1 MASWTRLLALLATSL
16 ACVAAEPASSQTA
29 RSLKIV
35 VPLAAGGGADI
46 VARVLAEQI
55 GRAQNVTAVV
65 ENRPGAGTAI
75 GTEAVAR
82 AAPDG
87 ETVILTN
94 PAFLINPHIKKVGYD
109 PLTNF
114 DPVCNIVNFPLVFVV
129 AADSPLKTMADL
141 IAMAKAKLGSVTV
154 ASAGTGNP
162 THLGFEVL
170 KAATGLEMTYVP
182 FPGAAPAVNA
192 LLGGHITSVYSDYTT
207 VSAQLKAGA
216 LRPLAVGSR
225 QRFAGL
231 PNVPT
236 IPELGYTP
244 YEAESWNGVLAPAE
258 TPKDTLAQL
267 EGWFT
272 AAARSPELKEKLGVL
287 GIYPEAVCGADYSAS
302 LRRQYEH
309 YGSAIRDSKL
319 KVE

>member
-1 MASWTRLLALLATSL
+1 MVSFNRLLVSL
-16 ACVAAEPASSQTA
+16 AVCLASVSSHLAEAQTA
-29 RSLKIV
+29 RTLKIV

-65 ENRPGAGTAI
+65 ENRPGAGTVI

-87 ETVILTN
+87 ETVLLTN

-129 AADSPLKTMADL
+129 PADSPLKTMADL
-141 IAMAKAKLGSVTV
+141 IAMARAKPGSVTV

-162 THLGFEVL
+162 THIGFEVL

-182 FPGAAPAVNA
+182 YPGAAPAVNA

-236 IPELGYTP
+236 IPELGYTS
-244 YEAESWNGVLAPAE
+244 YEAESWNGVLAPAK

-267 EGWFT
+267 VNWFRAT
-272 AAARSPELKEKLGVL
+272 GESPELKQKLAVL
-287 GIYPEAVCGADYSAS
+287 GISPNVVCGADYGAE
-302 LRRQYEH
+302 LRRQSDQ
-309 YGSAIRDSKL
+309 YGPAIRAANIKTD
-319 KVE
+319 

>member
-1 MASWTRLLALLATSL
+1 
-16 ACVAAEPASSQTA
+16 
-29 RSLKIV
+29 
-35 VPLAAGGGADI
+35 
-46 VARVLAEQI
+46 
-55 GRAQNVTAVV
+55 
-65 ENRPGAGTAI
+65 
-75 GTEAVAR
+75 
-82 AAPDG
+82 
-87 ETVILTN
+87 
-94 PAFLINPHIKKVGYD
+94 
-109 PLTNF
+109 
-114 DPVCNIVNFPLVFVV
+114 
-129 AADSPLKTMADL
+129 MADL
-141 IAMAKAKLGSVTV
+141 IAMAQAKPGSVTV

-162 THLGFEVL
+162 THIGFEVL

-258 TPKDTLAQL
+258 DPKDTLAQL

-272 AAARSPELKEKLGVL
+272 AAARSPELKEKLGAL
-287 GIYPEAVCGADYSAS
+287 GIYPEAVCGADYGAS
-302 LRRQYEH
+302 LA
-309 YGSAIRDSKL
+309 GNTNTTAAPSAIRN
-319 KVE
+319 